1 MKFTLACDLERWL
14 ARCLIDITT
23 RPSEAGLEE
32 TAPLELDSVASSR
45 LGDTTKTKGILIVIF
60 KDLKKACDS

>member
-23 RPSEAGLEE
+23 SPSEAGLEE

-45 LGDTTKTKGILIVIF
+45 LGDTTK
-60 KDLKKACDS
+60 KKRSFN